1 MEEENEETIKMK
13 VRELRAIDVA
23 EYIYD
28 KLNDYGALTPE
39 IKKILQNIIVEL
51 RDEIFEKMDNR
62 FGIT

>member
-1 MEEENEETIKMK
+1 MKNENEETIKMK

-28 KLNDYGALTPE
+28 KLNNYGALTPE

>member
-1 MEEENEETIKMK
+1 MEDENEETIKMK